1 MLHILLLIVKIIG
14 IILAVIIG
22 LLLVAVLLILFV
34 PVRYRIIAAGNLKD
48 KETFCMEIKITWL
61 LHIVNILFSY
71 PKAAYI
77 RARIFCFT
85 LFNSSRQGKTE
96 KIKKNN
102 NKQKKGQK
110 KQAGQKQPE
119 TEENQPPA
127 AVTHEKA
134 GESLTGGGS
143 LAERAQESTSL
154 DEGQVPPDK
163 DKEKATQDRIKTFFS
178 WLQGLFNKLLQIL
191 KNIEYTAKD
200 FCDRIR
206 KIIENLNFYLEI
218 LQGEVFKAAFGIS
231 KKQLFKILRN
241 IRPEKCDIRLTLGTG
256 DPAGTGQILALYGMA
271 YPFIGNNVSIQAD
284 FESRIV
290 EGSLYI
296 KGSITAFTFLAA
308 AFTIYKDKNIRQ
320 LLKLLK
326 REEA

>member
-22 LLLVAVLLILFV
+22 LLLVAILLILFV
-34 PVRYRIIAAGNLKD
+34 PVRYRIRAAGNLKD
-48 KETFCMEIKITWL
+48 KETFYMEIKITWL

-96 KIKKNN
+96 RIKKTN
-102 NKQKKGQK
+102 NKQKKRGK
-110 KQAGQKQPE
+110 KQGQPKQPKAE
-119 TEENQPPA
+119 HNQPPVSVIQA
-127 AVTHEKA
+127 ETD
-134 GESLTGGGS
+134 ESPTDDPAPPG
-143 LAERAQESTSL
+143 RAQKSTVL
-154 DEGQVPPDK
+154 DESQAPPDE
-163 DKEKATQDRIKTFFS
+163 KEATEGRIKTLIS
-178 WLQGLFNKLLQIL
+178 WLQRLFKKLIQIL

-200 FCDRIR
+200 FYDRIR

>member
-34 PVRYRIIAAGNLKD
+34 PVRYRIRAAGNLKD
-48 KETFCMEIKITWL
+48 KETFYMEIKITWL

-96 KIKKNN
+96 RIKKTN
-102 NKQKKGQK
+102 NKQKKRKK
-110 KQAGQKQPE
+110 KQGWPNQPKAE
-119 TEENQPPA
+119 HNQPPVSVIQA
-127 AVTHEKA
+127 ETDESPTDDPAPA
-134 GESLTGGGS
+134 G
-143 LAERAQESTSL
+143 RAQKSTAL
-154 DEGQVPPDK
+154 DESQAAPDE
-163 DKEKATQDRIKTFFS
+163 KEATEGRIKTFIS
-178 WLQGLFNKLLQIL
+178 WLQRLFKKLIQIL

-200 FCDRIR
+200 FCDKIR